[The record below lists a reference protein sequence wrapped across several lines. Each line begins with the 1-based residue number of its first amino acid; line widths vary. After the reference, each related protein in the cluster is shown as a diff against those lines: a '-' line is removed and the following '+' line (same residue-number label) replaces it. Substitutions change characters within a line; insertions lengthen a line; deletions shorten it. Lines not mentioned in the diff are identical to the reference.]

1 MPKPPAP
8 TPPAPRIPSPQS
20 PAADDATTENLFLAE
35 MNADG
40 VVPIKPTP
48 RAQLDRPKP
57 KPIAAHRARDE
68 ANVPLELL
76 NDTSGWD
83 ADIDTGDL
91 IAFLRPGLPGDV
103 LRKLKRG
110 HWAIQA
116 RLDLHGM
123 TSMGART
130 ELATFLAYARHGGA
144 RCVCIVHGKGYRS
157 TGGIPLIRNK
167 VRLSL
172 SQRDEVL
179 AFCDAVPADGGAG
192 AVVVLLRS
200 S

>member
-1 MPKPPAP
+1 MPKPPAIKP
-8 TPPAPRIPSPQS
+8 AKPPPSN
-20 PAADDATTENLFLAE
+20 DAIEDNLFLAE
-35 MNADG
+35 MDADG
-40 VVPIKPTP
+40 VVPIKATP

-57 KPIAAHRARDE
+57 KPIAAHRERDE

-110 HWAIQA
+110 HWAVQT

-130 ELATFLAYARHGGA
+130 ELATFLAHARHGGA

-157 TGGIPLIRNK
+157 EGGIPLIRNK

-172 SQRDEVL
+172 SQREEVL
-179 AFCDAVPADGGAG
+179 AFCDAAPADGGAG